1 MTQQAK
7 GWGRGGGARQRE
19 EGQRTAHFFW
29 SFIPQ
34 IVRIQTARQNPSPKA
49 TRLPMVS
56 GLSGEERDNGS
67 PHLIKTVMRRASSRP
82 PSQSLLLLVC
92 SSMVECC
99 GEKGQFF
106 VLVRAISQTGHK
118 QSL

>member
-7 GWGRGGGARQRE
+7 GWAGWQRE
-19 EGQRTAHFFW
+19 DGQQTAHFFW

-67 PHLIKTVMRRASSRP
+67 LDLVKTVMGRGYSRL